1 MLGRWHLNL
10 RPAGPS
16 AISRSQGNVMRTNT
30 GSGDM
35 IQVQC
40 ASTQLHR
47 RGAICSAYFHLCDC
61 SLDSQFPVNS
71 VLVVQVN
78 VVNFQPLQRCLTS
91 FMHILGRAVYNH
103 GPIWLHFIAKF
114 GRNDIFLP
122 IAFIGFSCK

>member
-10 RPAGPS
+10 QPAGPS
-16 AISRSQGNVMRTNT
+16 AISRSQENVMRTNT

-61 SLDSQFPVNS
+61 TLDSHFPVNS
-71 VLVVQVN
+71 VLVLQVN
-78 VVNFQPLQRCLTS
+78 VVNLQSLQRCLTG
-91 FMHILGRAVYNH
+91 FMHI
-103 GPIWLHFIAKF
+103 F
-114 GRNDIFLP
+114 G
-122 IAFIGFSCK
+122 